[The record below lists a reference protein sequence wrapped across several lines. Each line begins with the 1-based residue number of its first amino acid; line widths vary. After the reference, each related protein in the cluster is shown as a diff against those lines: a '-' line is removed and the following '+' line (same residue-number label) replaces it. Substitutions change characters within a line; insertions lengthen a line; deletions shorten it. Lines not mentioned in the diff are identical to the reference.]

1 MKHKDCSNPGK
12 NTLRLAD
19 ISDPKELLG
28 RSPRELEELAGELR
42 AFIIDHVAVTG
53 GHLAS
58 NLGTV
63 ELTLALLSVF
73 DPARNPMVWDV
84 GHQSYAYKILTGRR
98 EAFAGLR
105 QEGGISGFP
114 KREESPYDVFNTGHS
129 STSISAALGLAR
141 GMALRGEKGRA
152 LAIIG
157 DGALTGGLAFEAL
170 NDIRQPDDDLIVIIN
185 DNQMSI
191 DPNVGGLA
199 RHLDH
204 IRTSTRYIRMKSR
217 LGATLERLP
226 FAGTAL
232 SRLLEALKRRAR
244 RLKRRSATWFEC
256 LGLRYYGPVDGHDI
270 VQLQRYLIA
279 ARTLRRPVVIHVLTQ
294 KRGYAPAER
303 EPERFHGVA
312 PFKPISGR
320 QPQRRRPQRRRP
332 QPASRR
338 LELRDPLPAYS
349 EPRSY
354 SEAFGRWMIRTAA
367 RNPRLVAITA
377 AMAQGTGL
385 EEFQLWYPERFYDV
399 GIAEQHAVTLAC
411 GLAAAGMRPVVAIY
425 STFLQRAFDQILH
438 DAALQRLPVVFAVD
452 RAGIVGEDGE
462 THQGIYDL
470 AWLNALPN
478 VTILCPRDYATLA
491 EAFDYALM
499 QQTGPIVIRYPR
511 GAAQESAGE
520 RKPRLALPAAECL
533 GEGRDLTIAALGSMV
548 GIARDAT
555 RQLAARGIRAELV
568 DARAAKPLDVDA
580 ILASAERTGSLIT
593 VEEAVYSGGLG
604 MALAAEAAV
613 RGLDIQIRP
622 FAIGDHPVTQAR
634 VGRAREREGLA
645 AGRIVETAEELLVL
659 RGTRRL
665 PRQRRGS

>member
-1 MKHKDCSNPGK
+1 MKLNAFSRTDRPHLS
-12 NTLRLAD
+12 LAD
-19 ISDPKELLG
+19 ISDPQELLG

-98 EAFAGLR
+98 GDFVGLR

-129 STSISAALGLAR
+129 STSISAALGLGR

-170 NDIRQPDDDLIVIIN
+170 NDIRQLDDDLIVIIN

-204 IRTSTRYIRMKSR
+204 IRTSTRYIHMKSHF
-217 LGATLERLP
+217 GATLERLP
-226 FAGTAL
+226 VVGMAL

-279 ARTLRRPVVIHVLTQ
+279 ARTLKRPVVIHVLTQ
-294 KRGYAPAER
+294 KGRGYAPAER

-312 PFKPISGR
+312 PFKPIARLGT
-320 QPQRRRPQRRRP
+320 QRMYQRLPVFPARRVEPP
-332 QPASRR
+332 DPPPAG
-338 LELRDPLPAYS
+338 S
-349 EPRSY
+349 EPSSY
-354 SEAFGRWMIRTAA
+354 SEAFGRYMLRAAA
-367 RNPRLVAITA
+367 REPRLVTITA

-385 EEFQLWYPERFYDV
+385 EDFQLRHPDRFYDV

-438 DAALQRLPVVFAVD
+438 DAALQRLPVIFAVD

-470 AWLNALPN
+470 AFLNALPY
-478 VTILCPRDYATLA
+478 VTILCPRDYETLE
-491 EAFDYALM
+491 EAFDYALK
-499 QQTGPIVIRYPR
+499 QQTGPVVIRYPR
-511 GAAQESAGE
+511 GAAAATATVQ
-520 RKPRLALPAAECL
+520 KPHLSLPAAECL
-533 GEGRDLTIAALGSMV
+533 IEGSDLTIVALGAMV
-548 GIARDAT
+548 EIA
-555 RQLAARGIRAELV
+555 LAATSLLAGRGIRAELI
-568 DARAAKPLDVDA
+568 DARAAKPLDIDF
-580 ILASAERTGSLIT
+580 ILASAGRTGSLISI
-593 VEEAVYSGGLG
+593 EECVYSGGLG
-604 MALAAEAAV
+604 MTLAAAAAV
-613 RGLDIQIRP
+613 RGLDLQIRP
-622 FAIGDHPVTQAR
+622 LAIGDHPVAQAR
-634 VGRAREREGLA
+634 VRRAREREGL
-645 AGRIVETAEELLVL
+645 GVDRLLDTAEELLNGHAD
-659 RGTRRL
+659 RQQ
-665 PRQRRGS
+665 QRRRGV